1 MVALQV
7 VGIRF
12 RFVPGLVAMRRTR
25 LRYAAALLSVSIVAS
40 GCTVFGLAGECEGT
54 QIIGIFDQIGDLPRA
69 ANVQS
74 ADVEIGD
81 VTNIELDGW
90 DARVTM
96 CLDPGREVPR
106 NVEAVIR
113 TTSLLGEKFV
123 DLQPKSSGAPYLE
136 GGEVL
141 GLDQTSKATELED
154 VFAKL
159 AAVLGTGNLEQIN
172 RFTSAQA
179 KILRGRASQV
189 REVLSKL
196 RKFTDILA
204 DRRVEIADAI
214 DSLDAVAQQAVGESA
229 VLRSFLRSFADSS
242 DVLANN
248 KEGLQSLV
256 FALDRFSNIAAQL
269 LAQTERGVNQ
279 QFQDLRPI
287 LRTVVG
293 NSGRVRRTLQTL
305 ATFTQYF
312 PETMPGDYL
321 QLDVCQAAPDHYEP
335 GTSCPQSVKNDDP
348 KATSSEVSG
357 SKAIEPASEGAVDL
371 IFRLPLLGAER

>member
-1 MVALQV
+1 MVALHF
-7 VGIRF
+7 VGLGF
-12 RFVPGLVAMRRTR
+12 RFVLGVVALIRR
-25 LRYAAALLSVSIVAS
+25 LRLAATLLCVSVLAS
-40 GCTVFGLAGECEGT
+40 GCTVFGLSGDCEGT
-54 QIIGIFDQIGDLPRA
+54 EIIGIFDQIGDLPRA

-81 VTNIELDGW
+81 ITDIKLDGW

-96 CLDPGREVPR
+96 CLDPDREVPR
-106 NVEAVIR
+106 DVEAVVR

-123 DLQPKSSGAPYLE
+123 DLQPQTSGAPYLE
-136 GGEVL
+136 DGQVL

-172 RFTSAQA
+172 RFTTAQA
-179 KILRGRASQV
+179 KILRGRADEV
-189 REVLSKL
+189 RDVLGKL
-196 RKFTDILA
+196 RRFTDILA
-204 DRRVEIADAI
+204 DRRVEIAEAI
-214 DSLDAVAQQAVGESA
+214 DSLDAVAQRAVGDSA

-242 DVLANN
+242 DVLADN

-256 FALDRFSNIAAQL
+256 LALDRFSNISAQL
-269 LAQTERGVNQ
+269 LIQTERGVNKQ
-279 QFQDLRPI
+279 LQDLRPV

-293 NSGRVRRTLQTL
+293 NSGRLHRTLRTL

-321 QLDVCQAAPDHYEP
+321 QLDVCQAAPDSYDH
-335 GTSCPQSVKNDDP
+335 GTTCPQSIKNDDP
-348 KATSSEVSG
+348 KATSADASESE
-357 SKAIEPASEGAVDL
+357 SIEPASDDAVDL
-371 IFRLPLLGAER
+371 IFRLPLLGTER